1 MSQADKKP
9 YNCNICDRRFA
20 TEASLN
26 HHVTKV
32 GKATTN
38 VTLQQAPGKATT
50 NVTLKQAQ
58 GKATTSVTLKQAPG
72 RRDSQSL
79 LERVC

>member
-38 VTLQQAPGKATT
+38 VTL
-50 NVTLKQAQ
+50 KQ
-58 GKATTSVTLKQAPG
+58 GPG

-79 LERVC
+79 LERVWEGNNAKV